1 MYTACGKEIRV
12 EGGGGYRDRE
22 YGRVRDD
29 GGRGIPA
36 FVEAETTV
44 AALETRMPARLT
56 FSSILNDIRI
66 LQFKRELSLPLS
78 IYIFILP
85 GCTIDAF

>member
-44 AALETRMPARLT
+44 AALETRMPAAET
-56 FSSILNDIRI
+56 MMAAAETTVAAGGILFWMHRPWWPRQRCASDGR
-66 LQFKRELSLPLS
+66 
-78 IYIFILP
+78 
-85 GCTIDAF
+85 

>member
-44 AALETRMPARLT
+44 AALETRMAAAET
-56 FSSILNDIRI
+56 MMAAAETTVAAGEILFWMHRPRWPRQRCASDGR
-66 LQFKRELSLPLS
+66 
-78 IYIFILP
+78 
-85 GCTIDAF
+85 

>member
-44 AALETRMPARLT
+44 AALDTTIAAAETMMAAAETDGGRGRDL
-56 FSSILNDIRI
+56 L
-66 LQFKRELSLPLS
+66 L
-78 IYIFILP
+78 
-85 GCTIDAF
+85 DAQTTVAAAEMCVEGG